1 LVSLHISLHYRVI
14 KHSTGSRSIL
24 HHPDDYPEPNQF
36 KPERYLTPE
45 GTLDPSVRDPR
56 TACYGFGRR
65 VCPGRFIAD
74 STLFA
79 SIATLLATVDIV
91 RVRDADGAEIVPE
104 VEVTSGLVS
113 HPVPFPWAV
122 RSRGVEARA
131 LLESSI
137 SVKS

>member
-1 LVSLHISLHYRVI
+1 LVSLQISLHCRVV
-14 KHSTGSRSIL
+14 KRSTGSRSIL
-24 HHPDDYPEPNQF
+24 HNPDDYPEPDQF

-45 GTLDPSVRDPR
+45 GMLDPSVRDPR

-65 VCPGRFIAD
+65 VCLGRFIAD

-91 RVRDADGAEIVPE
+91 RAKDADGAEIVPE
-104 VEVTSGLVS
+104 IEVTSGIVS
-113 HPVPFPWAV
+113 HPVPFPWSV

-131 LLESSI
+131 LLESSTV
-137 SVKS
+137 VKS